1 MRRRSASQ
9 RPDFADVKAHSERR
23 PNAKKGN
30 VLISFFE
37 ARSTLRAQDCLRR
50 SPLTSRYPEVRPRLI
65 ENGECPLTHYFSG
78 E

>member
-9 RPDFADVKAHSERR
+9 RPNLADVKAHSERR

-37 ARSTLRAQDCLRR
+37 ARSTLRAQDSQRR
-50 SPLTSRYPEVRPRLI
+50 GPLTSRYPEVCPLLLAI
-65 ENGECPLTHYFSG
+65 EECPHYLSG